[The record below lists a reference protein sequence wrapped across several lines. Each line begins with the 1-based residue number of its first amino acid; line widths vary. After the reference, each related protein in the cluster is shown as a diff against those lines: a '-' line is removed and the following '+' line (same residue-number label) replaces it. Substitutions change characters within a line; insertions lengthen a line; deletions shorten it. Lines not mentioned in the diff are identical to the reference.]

1 MRMTDSQGAALA
13 FFYSSEFRRKW
24 SKVHTNGRGGEEYFA
39 FWGFT
44 LSEHIRNLLLSLI
57 AFVFNSY
64 SPPTPTKH
72 SLSVS
77 AS

>member
-44 LSEHIRNLLLSLI
+44 LSQHIRNLLLSLI
-57 AFVFNSY
+57 AFVLNSY